1 MFYTQPEVPMPH
13 SPEPDPASV
22 APLPLLT
29 LWYRFLFF
37 DWLFR
42 DLNAARDRLER
53 HAVLQH
59 NRRMCRYLPTYLRR
73 WSFMTCFDFGLGC
86 LFSGRSF
93 LCWSGCLALG
103 FRLHFLLVLGL
114 VLLHLGCGFHLC
126 GLGSFVGL
134 QGTIEHGNL
143 AVSGFGA
150 GRIVGLL
157 DLNLFHLFAGF
168 FLNKIDIDDVVD
180 DNVILNVHASDKFA
194 VVHNPPAFAVIIDDQ
209 DGEVDIEKTPGGNCK
224 PRVIWY

>member
-86 LFSGRSF
+86 LFERAMQASLLSAWF
-93 LCWSGCLALG
+93 FTWSCVTLTGIVVISVAWAMLANA
-103 FRLHFLLVLGL
+103 RLH
-114 VLLHLGCGFHLC
+114 
-126 GLGSFVGL
+126 
-134 QGTIEHGNL
+134 
-143 AVSGFGA
+143 
-150 GRIVGLL
+150 
-157 DLNLFHLFAGF
+157 
-168 FLNKIDIDDVVD
+168 
-180 DNVILNVHASDKFA
+180 
-194 VVHNPPAFAVIIDDQ
+194 
-209 DGEVDIEKTPGGNCK
+209 
-224 PRVIWY
+224 